1 MSQRVNFINIDNFFT
16 DLMYQLNYDLKAKKE
31 KPEEIVIIEIDK
43 DSLWIIDRPDHLAD
57 VIKAISKYSKPEVIG
72 IDILYDKFKYPLPPE
87 ISRND
92 YLLDCPDEI
101 DTVKKYP
108 DEMKLA
114 CVINDKAI
122 VDVILATY
130 YFFNDKFEVEFISP
144 LKFLKN
150 AASYS
155 AFVNIPKD
163 SDNVNRKAL
172 LFIENENDRKIL
184 NNERIFYSMALA
196 VSIYAKA
203 SDIEKIDRN
212 TIEFN
217 RKIIKNSSKNQ
228 DYFTV
233 YPELLGPNYQ
243 FKYIKI
249 SEIRKNINNEDY
261 LKNTFNNKIIL
272 IGVTADEAQDL
283 KDTPFTKFNKDDK
296 FNGMMPGVEYHANI

>member
-130 YFFNDKFEVEFISP
+130 YFFNDKF
-144 LKFLKN
+144 
-150 AASYS
+150 
-155 AFVNIPKD
+155 
-163 SDNVNRKAL
+163 
-172 LFIENENDRKIL
+172 
-184 NNERIFYSMALA
+184 
-196 VSIYAKA
+196 
-203 SDIEKIDRN
+203 
-212 TIEFN
+212 
-217 RKIIKNSSKNQ
+217 
-228 DYFTV
+228 
-233 YPELLGPNYQ
+233 
-243 FKYIKI
+243 
-249 SEIRKNINNEDY
+249 
-261 LKNTFNNKIIL
+261 
-272 IGVTADEAQDL
+272 
-283 KDTPFTKFNKDDK
+283 
-296 FNGMMPGVEYHANI
+296 